1 MLNDLRGKAVLIT
14 GATKGIGLGAALA
27 FGRRGAL
34 CTLTHKWG
42 SADEDDIRRQFAAV
56 GAPEPRIV
64 QADAA
69 SADDTAALMQ
79 ELRSRHDQVEVFV
92 SNVSFAQVV
101 RSLDDYVKRSL
112 LRSIEYSVWPMVEYT
127 QKIHEVFGR
136 YPRYV
141 IGLSSIGPD
150 KFTANYDFVAAAKAV
165 LETLCSYLTY
175 RLAAEDVRVNIL
187 RASFVRTESLAATMG
202 EECIPF
208 IERFDPSMFVTVDE
222 VAEAI
227 VALCSG
233 LMDAVRGQVLSVDR
247 GAGFYDNS
255 MRLYE
260 QRHRLNIPSKE
271 KLV

>member
-42 SADEDDIRRQFAAV
+42 SADEDDIRGQFAAV
-56 GAPEPRIV
+56 GAPPPRLV
-64 QADAA
+64 QADATNA
-69 SADDTAALMQ
+69 EDTMALLKD
-79 ELRSRHDQVEVFV
+79 LRSRHDGLEVLV
-92 SNVSFAQVV
+92 ANVSFAQVV

-112 LRSIEYSVWPMVEYT
+112 LRSIEYSAWPMVEYT
-127 QKIHEVFGR
+127 QKINEVFGH

-141 IGLSSIGPD
+141 LGLSSIGPD

-165 LETLCSYLTY
+165 LETLCKYLSY

-208 IERFDPSMFVTVDE
+208 VERFDPSMFVTVEE

-233 LMDAVRGQVLSVDR
+233 LMDAVRGQVLTIDG
-247 GAGFYDNS
+247 GAGFYDNL
-255 MRLYE
+255 MRLYTG
-260 QRHRLNIPSKE
+260 RHRLNILSKE
-271 KLV
+271 KSS